1 MIAVFVNCGAII
13 AGALIG
19 VLFARKISA
28 ELSGIIQTA
37 AGTVT
42 LILGIQMAFKYQNVV
57 YLALALIIGGILG
70 TWWDIDGKILS
81 AGKWLE
87 RVMYHKKVYEQN
99 DAAKL
104 ADATKLTDEAKPN
117 FAYAFLNSSV
127 LFCVGAMAILGSFK
141 AGIEKDY
148 TIIFTKSILDGF
160 MAITFGAAMGIGT
173 AFSAIAIFVYQG
185 ALTLLSVLIQ
195 PYVTDS
201 MVAELTGS
209 GGALIMMIGI
219 NLLGLRKI
227 KTANYLP
234 AVVLSVVFVLLDPYL
249 KSLIAFF

>member
-1 MIAVFVNCGAII
+1 MIAVFVNCAAII

-19 VLFARKISA
+19 VLFARKISS
-28 ELSGIIQTA
+28 ELSNIIQTA

-42 LILGIQMAFKYQNVV
+42 LIIGIQMAFKYQNIV

-81 AGKWLE
+81 VGKWLE

-104 ADATKLTDEAKPN
+104 ADEAKPN

-173 AFSAIAIFVYQG
+173 AFSALSILIYQG

-195 PYVTDS
+195 PYVTSS
-201 MVAELTGS
+201 MIAELTGS

-234 AVVLSVVFVLLDPYL
+234 AVVLSVVFVILDPYV